1 MYWQYFVKLKIR
13 YQFCRV
19 NTKLKLLEYNKT
31 PKNKHIVHTA
41 LNFLQITIIELQYI
55 VHSLVVTSQIYL
67 NVSDQFAYASMKLSK
82 SKKINSIFLQ
92 RCLKR
97 KVQRK

>member
-1 MYWQYFVKLKIR
+1 MKV
-13 YQFCRV
+13 
-19 NTKLKLLEYNKT
+19 LEYKKTLMNKR
-31 PKNKHIVHTA
+31 IVHTA
-41 LNFLQITIIELQYI
+41 LNVLQITIIELY
-55 VHSLVVTSQIYL
+55 SSVVTSKIYL
-67 NVSDQFAYASMKLSK
+67 NVSDQFVYASMKLSK